1 MINLKNYIIESIF
14 DVEDNIDNV
23 DESIKDKIRQ
33 FVIFKGLVVVS
44 AYKYMVYMQILQEKL
59 VY

>member
-1 MINLKNYIIESIF
+1 MIFVSLKSLISYLFDIIIIYIF
-14 DVEDNIDNV
+14 K
-23 DESIKDKIRQ
+23 KDKISQ

>member
-1 MINLKNYIIESIF
+1 MIFVSLKSLISYLFDIIIIYIF
-14 DVEDNIDNV
+14 K
-23 DESIKDKIRQ
+23 KDKIRQ

-44 AYKYMVYMQILQEKL
+44 AYKYMVYVQILQEKL

>member
-1 MINLKNYIIESIF
+1 MIFVSLKSLISYLSDIIIIYIF
-14 DVEDNIDNV
+14 K
-23 DESIKDKIRQ
+23 KDKISQ